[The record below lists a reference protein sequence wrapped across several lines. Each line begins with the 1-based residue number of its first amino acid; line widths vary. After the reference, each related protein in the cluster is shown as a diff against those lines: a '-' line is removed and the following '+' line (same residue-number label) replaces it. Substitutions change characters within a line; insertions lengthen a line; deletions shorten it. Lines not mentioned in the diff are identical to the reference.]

1 MNESGK
7 TNVCFALN
15 ERSFYTKQTRMFI
28 EMRVCF
34 YTKSVMVW
42 TKLVCSYIRNC

>member
-7 TNVCFALN
+7 TSGRFTSDK
-15 ERSFYTKQTRMFI
+15 RSFYTKQTRMFI

-34 YTKSVMVW
+34 CTKSVMDKISLFV
-42 TKLVCSYIRNC
+42 Y